1 MGLSS
6 ATMYI
11 FSFINVDGVI
21 SSFGNVI
28 AQSRLLERLAA
39 ILPEEMR
46 GEHTEAAFGLFLI
59 FLIAVIIHLV
69 IRYWIVHLLHKL
81 DEKTTSEWYAVI
93 LKHKL
98 PQRALFMI
106 PLLIIYNGI
115 NLVPEFHPDVT
126 SFIVRIT
133 AATMILVGA
142 RVFDAFLSSIHTLY
156 LLNAS
161 KDKAPIKSYIQLG
174 KVLVYV
180 LAGFFI
186 ISSLADKSPWY
197 FLSGIGAVM
206 AIILLL
212 FRDTLLS
219 LVASVQLTNND
230 LIRVG
235 DWIEMPQF
243 GADGD
248 VIDIA
253 LNTVQV
259 QNFDKTI
266 SVIPTHRFLEHSF
279 RNWRGMQE
287 AGGRRIMRSLHID
300 MSSIRFL
307 TINEIERLKTSHL
320 LREYISNKID
330 QVHAYN
336 TKHLT
341 SSSSTLTNGRWL
353 TNVGTFR
360 AYIIEYL
367 KNHPRSKKDLLM
379 LVRQL
384 EPTEKGLPLQ
394 IYVFT
399 DTTVWAEY
407 EGIQADMFD
416 HLIAVAPEFGL
427 NIFQQPTGSDFRG
440 MMNRNHTVISK
451 N

>member
-1 MGLSS
+1 MGHISL
-6 ATMYI
+6 YI
-11 FSFINVDGVI
+11 ILMQSVVTNLFVQFTNI
-21 SSFGNVI
+21 I
-28 AQSRLLERLAA
+28 AQSRLLEQLAS
-39 ILPEEMR
+39 ILPDEMR
-46 GEHTEAAFGLFLI
+46 GEHTEAAIGLFFI
-59 FLIAVIIHLV
+59 FLIAAVFHLV

-81 DEKTTSEWYAVI
+81 DEKTATEWYAVI
-93 LKHKL
+93 LRHKL
-98 PQRALFMI
+98 PQRALFMV
-106 PLLIIYNGI
+106 PLLVIYNGI
-115 NLVPEFHPDVT
+115 NLLPEIHPDLT
-126 SFIVRIT
+126 SFIIRIT

-174 KVLVYV
+174 KVLIYV

-197 FLSGIGAVM
+197 FLSGIGAIM

-253 LNTVQV
+253 LNTVQI

-266 SVIPTHRFLEHSF
+266 SVVPTHRFLEHSF

-287 AGGRRIMRSLHID
+287 AGGRRIMRSLYID

-307 TINEIERLKTSHL
+307 TIKEIERLKSSHL
-320 LREYISNKID
+320 LREYISNKME

-336 TKHLT
+336 AKHLT

-394 IYVFT
+394 VYVFT

-427 NIFQQPTGSDFRG
+427 NIFQQPSGGDFRG
-440 MMNRNHTVISK
+440 MVNRDHRLISR